1 MGGGAHSQWLTDG
14 RLHLQHGPIDI
25 VLKAWGHEDVVA
37 TAYRAALDRF
47 QTILEEL
54 TAELQ
59 ILRAPMGTGLGP
71 RSPVGRRMAAACQ
84 PFADVFVTPMAA
96 VAGSVADELLAAMR
110 TAGAL
115 EKAFVNNGGDI
126 ALHVAP
132 GQTLKLGIAGGFVQS
147 AVPFLNGAIEI
158 TGETAQAQGV
168 GGIATSGARGR
179 SLSLG
184 IADSVTVVAGS
195 AATADVAAT
204 LIANAVDI
212 DSPRVWRE
220 PAVSLYP
227 DSDLGEQLVT
237 TRVDPLDQAERSVA
251 LSNGLT
257 VAEAHRQA
265 GRIIAAA
272 LMLQGEVATTTSFAY
287 GGLIR
292 SR

>member
-1 MGGGAHSQWLTDG
+1 MGGGAHSQWLTNG
-14 RLHLQHGPIDI
+14 RLHLQHGPIDV
-25 VLKAWGHEDVVA
+25 VLKAWGHDAVVA
-37 TAYRAALDRF
+37 TAYQAALDRF

-54 TAELQ
+54 TGELQ
-59 ILRAPMGTGLGP
+59 LLRAPMEAGLAP
-71 RSPVGRRMAAACQ
+71 RSPVGLRMAIACQ

-110 TAGAL
+110 TAGSL

-126 ALHVAP
+126 ALHVAR
-132 GQTLKLGIAGGFVQS
+132 GQTLRLGIAGGFAQS

-158 TGETAQAQGV
+158 SGETAQAQGV

-195 AATADVAAT
+195 ASTADVAAT

-220 PAVSLYP
+220 PAVSLDP
-227 DSDLGEQLVT
+227 DSDLGERLVT
-237 TRVDPLDQAERSVA
+237 TRVDPLDQAERSAA

-272 LMLQGEVATTTSFAY
+272 LMLQGEVAATTSFAY